1 MGAVVRK
8 IARGIDHAIKKTNFL
23 CNDFKIRGS
32 TYDGSSI
39 P

>member
-8 IARGIDHAIKKTNFL
+8 IARGIDHAIKKQTSF

-32 TYDGSSI
+32 KNDGSSI